1 MCWIFNIYVPTVCCV
16 YARMCMHVTTLY
28 ELYVSIY
35 VCMYLCRYY
44 VNIDLEQND
53 TLPFIS

>member
-28 ELYVSIY
+28 ELYVCIY
-35 VCMYLCRYY
+35 VCTY
-44 VNIDLEQND
+44 VGI
-53 TLPFIS
+53 T